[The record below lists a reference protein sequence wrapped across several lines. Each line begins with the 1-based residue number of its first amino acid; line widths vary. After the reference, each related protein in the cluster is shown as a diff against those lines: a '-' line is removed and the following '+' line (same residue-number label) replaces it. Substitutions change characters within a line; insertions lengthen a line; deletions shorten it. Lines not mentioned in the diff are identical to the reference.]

1 VSVAKANISLELVYS
16 FIDLVYYYHDR
27 KKGSMQTNMVLE
39 EPGVLLG
46 GDSDSTLGGT
56 KSSLA
61 QWHTSFNSHT
71 YSDKA
76 TPPNSAMG
84 HAFKA

>member
-1 VSVAKANISLELVYS
+1 MSVAKANISLELVYS

-56 KSSLA
+56 
-61 QWHTSFNSHT
+61 
-71 YSDKA
+71 
-76 TPPNSAMG
+76 
-84 HAFKA
+84 